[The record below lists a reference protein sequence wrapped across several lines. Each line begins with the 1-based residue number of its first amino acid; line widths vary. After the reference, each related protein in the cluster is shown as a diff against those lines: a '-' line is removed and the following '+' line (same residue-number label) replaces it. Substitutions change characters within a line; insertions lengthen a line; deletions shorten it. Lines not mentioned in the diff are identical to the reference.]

1 MNPENHLNDDDYWNV
16 ISDQEA
22 QYQSSVMGDDDLF
35 RLTRQTFKDLDDEI
49 NSNLDKEYGQGGTD
63 DGWCDLFPETNV
75 KNKKDGIEKLETLR
89 SAMIGVLRDMK
100 EHGFIGFNEYDD
112 FIKSNKYLKSKIKKL
127 NKGDK

>member
-63 DGWCDLFPETNV
+63 DGWCDLSV
-75 KNKKDGIEKLETLR
+75 KQMEQSLTDTTDKTLK
-89 SAMIGVLRDMK
+89 ILMK
-100 EHGFIGFNEYDD
+100 GFG
-112 FIKSNKYLKSKIKKL
+112 
-127 NKGDK
+127 